1 MQINQTKFKHDISK
15 INITKES
22 KYRIYNAI
30 LVKNTRKILPL
41 NFRYSY
47 ILLILLLIVS
57 VSTAAA
63 LALPKVLS
71 NHTFTTEKD
80 SSIITGTV
88 DSPFS
93 ISIHSDDL
101 TKQTSYTY
109 DNIEN
114 LLDVKVLKSS
124 KMDLSKQFSAIYDTN
139 EDGMVTTL
147 SFKSTQV
154 LSDNDVFESTYSI
167 GIVTE
172 HFFDNPSSLIK
183 YNDSNY
189 EQYYIKSLDTSSII
203 FDISGKSDHVI
214 SKIIIFDYDNISY
227 TLFILAKKDI
237 LPAIY
242 DYLESFSY

>member
-63 LALPKVLS
+63 LVLPKVLS

-124 KMDLSKQFSAIYDTN
+124 KMDLSKQFSVSISKLFNISSY
-139 EDGMVTTL
+139 L
-147 SFKSTQV
+147 LFKS
-154 LSDNDVFESTYSI
+154 
-167 GIVTE
+167 
-172 HFFDNPSSLIK
+172 SSLF
-183 YNDSNY
+183 NNGNN
-189 EQYYIKSLDTSSII
+189 EL
-203 FDISGKSDHVI
+203 FN
-214 SKIIIFDYDNISY
+214 FNIP
-227 TLFILAKKDI
+227 K
-237 LPAIY
+237 
-242 DYLESFSY
+242 